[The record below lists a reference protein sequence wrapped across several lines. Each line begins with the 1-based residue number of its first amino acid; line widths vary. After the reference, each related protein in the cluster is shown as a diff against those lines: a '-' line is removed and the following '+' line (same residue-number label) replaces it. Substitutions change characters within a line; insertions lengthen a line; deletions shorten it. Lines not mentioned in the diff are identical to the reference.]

1 LLNPY
6 LLFLHPLLSFLHS
19 PVCEQAKQK
28 FDKQKA
34 VKVTR
39 TLQPDLPE
47 NSLIRTSKHNNN
59 CRKQNPSQQ
68 NSSQQDQKE
77 KKEKPKENE
86 ERHHANNAGPSRKRK
101 KDQWESVQ
109 LQNAKVILRG
119 IGIGIGDREKEG
131 SLQGVAVM
139 MW

>member
-6 LLFLHPLLSFLHS
+6 LPFLHPLLTSLLSFLHS
-19 PVCEQAKQK
+19 PVHEQAKQK
-28 FDKQKA
+28 FDKHKA

-68 NSSQQDQKE
+68 DQKE
-77 KKEKPKENE
+77 KKEKPKEKKKRIAQTTLAHPE
-86 ERHHANNAGPSRKRK
+86 KEKKTSGSLSSSRTPKLSFVVSVSVSVIERKR
-101 KDQWESVQ
+101 
-109 LQNAKVILRG
+109 
-119 IGIGIGDREKEG
+119 
-131 SLQGVAVM
+131 VASRA
-139 MW
+139 